1 MINMDKIQREF
12 KKLYRSSTDRR
23 IAGVCGGIGEYF
35 GVDANIIRLVWII
48 ATALTTFI
56 PGIIAYVIAAVII
69 PSDRYTG

>member
-1 MINMDKIQREF
+1 MINMSKIPREF
-12 KKLYRSSTDRR
+12 KKLHRSSTDRR

-56 PGIIAYVIAAVII
+56 PGIVAYIIAAVII
-69 PSDRYTG
+69 PSDRYAG